1 MLCVWDSFDC
11 LLHKAGQVR
20 ADEEVVLGGDFIRK
34 CFETINEE
42 ELEHEFEGDGLN
54 APVNERG
61 PDVPEPAKRLV
72 Q

>member
-1 MLCVWDSFDC
+1 MFGIALIVCCTRRDKYEPTKKLYWVEISSES
-11 LLHKAGQVR
+11 V
-20 ADEEVVLGGDFIRK
+20 
-34 CFETINEE
+34 FETINEE